1 MPLKLQPMIGWCT
14 LLNMYIYQS
23 VCWKVLC
30 SFLDFIHF
38 NTWRQL
44 SAFMSGHTLWSSDFY
59 CQALSSFIL
68 GVFPLLLYLVLTVWF
83 GSGFSTW
90 LLIQHHTYVV
100 CVCVWWCGL
109 VHKAWAVA
117 LTDDLEKWKSYT
129 IHSQAPFCMKTIFWS
144 CMLLFFL
151 PGFFLLICWADSSR
165 LKLHIIFE
173 PQTVRKCTHCPGRTC
188 AVWWRS
194 LFKSSMLNVLHIRT
208 MFVDSGLMVLT
219 LDTLLLLFSLV
230 CH

>member
-1 MPLKLQPMIGWCT
+1 M
-14 LLNMYIYQS
+14 
-23 VCWKVLC
+23 
-30 SFLDFIHF
+30 
-38 NTWRQL
+38 TWF
-44 SAFMSGHTLWSSDFY
+44 SAFLTVSQFVIIWPL
-59 CQALSSFIL
+59 LSSFVQFHL
-68 GVFPLLLYLVLTVWF
+68 GGFPCVCDLVLTVWF

-129 IHSQAPFCMKTIFWS
+129 IHSQAPFCWRQYFEAA
-144 CMLLFFL
+144 CCYFLL

-173 PQTVRKCTHCPGRTC
+173 PQTVRKCTHCPGWTC

-194 LFKSSMLNVLHIRT
+194 LCKSSMLNALYIRT
-208 MFVDSGLMVLT
+208 IFVDSELILLT
-219 LDTLLLLFSLV
+219 LDTLLLLFSFV